1 MSKYGIKDITILY
14 YRHNLISL
22 MTSCITMPS
31 YKYYVSDIIKS
42 QLFLFLIAVC
52 SVKTLAIVYNYV
64 PQTKFGRHI
73 VFAPFLIIIL
83 LLLLSFFRQKFI
95 RHISRRLLN
104 GNQWNFTGMLSTMSR
119 CAVYFR
125 NFQNGHRCHGNG
137 QNAKKI
143 GKHKNDHSRLLAKQK
158 LMKLDRN
165 NIHI

>member
-1 MSKYGIKDITILY
+1 
-14 YRHNLISL
+14 
-22 MTSCITMPS
+22 MPS

-83 LLLLSFFRQKFI
+83 LLLSFFRQKFI

-104 GNQWNFTGMLSTMSR
+104 GNQ
-119 CAVYFR
+119 
-125 NFQNGHRCHGNG
+125 
-137 QNAKKI
+137 
-143 GKHKNDHSRLLAKQK
+143 
-158 LMKLDRN
+158 
-165 NIHI
+165 